1 MDMVGR
7 QTFFA
12 VASAGR
18 LVKSSAMRTVTAVG
32 AMQRLALRW
41 RRAGTRVA
49 FVPTMGYLHEG
60 HRSLIERARQLAG
73 KAGIVVVSIYVNPAQ
88 FGPGE
93 DLGSYPRDLAGDQ
106 ALCRAAGVDVVFVP
120 DDAQMYPGKASGDF
134 TTYVVEESL
143 SRAMEGVSRP
153 THFRGVSTVV
163 AKLFNLVLPEVAV
176 FGAKDFQQAAIIRKM
191 VCDLDFPIKI
201 LVAPTVSEADGLA
214 LSSRNKQLSPAER

>member
-1 MDMVGR
+1 MDMVER

-49 FVPTMGYLHEG
+49 FVPTMGCLHEG

-73 KAGIVVVSIYVNPAQ
+73 KAGRVGVGIYVHPAQ

-93 DLGSYPRDLAGDQ
+93 DLASYPPALAGHPP
-106 ALCRAAGVDVVFVP
+106 LRRLAG
-120 DDAQMYPGKASGDF
+120 GD
-134 TTYVVEESL
+134 
-143 SRAMEGVSRP
+143 
-153 THFRGVSTVV
+153 
-163 AKLFNLVLPEVAV
+163 
-176 FGAKDFQQAAIIRKM
+176 
-191 VCDLDFPIKI
+191 
-201 LVAPTVSEADGLA
+201 
-214 LSSRNKQLSPAER
+214 

>member
-1 MDMVGR
+1 MDVVER

-60 HRSLIERARQLAG
+60 HHSLIERARQLAG
-73 KAGIVVVSIYVNPAQ
+73 KAGRVVVSIYVNPAQ

-93 DLGSYPRDLAGDQ
+93 DLASYPRDLAGDLD
-106 ALCRAAGVDVVFVP
+106 LCRAAGGGVVLAP
-120 DDAQMYPGKASGDF
+120 GDSPMYPGQDSG
-134 TTYVVEESL
+134 
-143 SRAMEGVSRP
+143 
-153 THFRGVSTVV
+153 H
-163 AKLFNLVLPEVAV
+163 
-176 FGAKDFQQAAIIRKM
+176 
-191 VCDLDFPIKI
+191 
-201 LVAPTVSEADGLA
+201 
-214 LSSRNKQLSPAER
+214 